1 MKLAIVAALVGSA
14 AAFSPSSVTSGASAT
29 ALRMETAP
37 EDVAEAFLRLLR
49 DPNLRETVSRGGQA
63 LARAEFSMDEVAKRH
78 MELYEKVSGG
88 SAAP

>member
-1 MKLAIVAALVGSA
+1 
-14 AAFSPSSVTSGASAT
+14 
-29 ALRMETAP
+29 
-37 EDVAEAFLRLLR
+37 
-49 DPNLRETVSRGGQA
+49 VSRGGQA